1 MDTFEQ
7 YVIPIKTLDKGVHI
21 FDFDLDEKFFQHF
34 EASPIGESNFD
45 VKVVLDKREG
55 MMLLAL
61 EIKGSMQTSCDRCM
75 EEIALPI
82 HQSHDLVIKY
92 GPEGES
98 ADVVYIEEEQ
108 PSFQLAPYLYE
119 FSCLSIPMVR
129 VYDCAS
135 DENAPCNDK
144 VLEILEEAEESEPE
158 KNTELKDQLKNLNLK
173 LDK

>member
-7 YVIPIKTLDKGVHI
+7 YVIPIKALDKGVHI
-21 FDFDLDEKFFQHF
+21 FDFELDERFFQHF
-34 EASPIGESNFD
+34 EASPIEESDLKIN
-45 VKVVLDKREG
+45 VVLDKRET
-55 MMLLAL
+55 MILLAV
-61 EIKGSMQTSCDRCM
+61 EVKGTMQTACDRCM
-75 EEIALPI
+75 EAIALPL

-98 ADVVYIEEEQ
+98 GDVVYIDPEE

-119 FSCLSIPMVR
+119 FSCLTIPMVR

-135 DENAPCNDK
+135 DENAPCNDE
-144 VLEILEEAEESEPE
+144 VLEILEEAKESESE
-158 KNTELKDQLKNLNLK
+158 GNTELGDQLKNLNIN